1 MKDITEELRGK
12 LGFGCMR
19 LPLTDGNVDTQEFSR
34 MVDAYLAAGF
44 DYFDTAHG
52 YLEGKSELALRE
64 CLTARYPRDRFFLVD
79 KLSGSFLNKAEDVVP
94 FFENQLNACGVKYFD
109 LYLMHSQS
117 AQVFEKF
124 KKLRC
129 YETVLGLKEQG
140 KLRHFGISFHDT
152 PQVLEQILTEY
163 PQIEVVQL
171 QLNYLDFEDP
181 AIQSRKCYEVCQK
194 FGKPVL
200 VMEPVKVGHLAT
212 LP

>member
-19 LPLTDGNVDTQEFSR
+19 LPMADGNVDIQEFSR

-52 YLEGKSELALRE
+52 YIEGKSELALRE
-64 CLTARYPRDRFFLVD
+64 CLTSRYSRDKYFLVD
-79 KLSGSFLNKAEDVVP
+79 KLSGSFLNKEEDVVP
-94 FFENQLNACGVKYFD
+94 FFENQLTACGVEYFD

-129 YETVLGLKEQG
+129 YETVLELKKHVIEFAG
-140 KLRHFGISFHDT
+140 KF
-152 PQVLEQILTEY
+152 VILKARGEEHV
-163 PQIEVVQL
+163 I
-171 QLNYLDFEDP
+171 
-181 AIQSRKCYEVCQK
+181 SRKSVQ
-194 FGKPVL
+194 
-200 VMEPVKVGHLAT
+200 AA
-212 LP
+212 